1 MAIDLATLPQ
11 FLTREDAAD
20 LLRLTT
26 KSIDTMVS
34 DGKLAK
40 VKLGARRTGITRES
54 MLAHLQRS
62 GLAPSGR
69 DATHAA
75 LPHQVA
81 ADYQSPHEKVI
92 VNLPGGIDAEW
103 LTMACIATDDWLPKH
118 GIKGATVAGS
128 LSEGVIA
135 VIWNRNL
142 GYSPKKVGRVL
153 MALDRAIGAGVKG

>member
-11 FLTREDAAD
+11 FLTRDDAAG

-26 KSIDTMVS
+26 KSIDTMVG

-62 GLAPSGR
+62 GLVPAGQKDDAPAG
-69 DATHAA
+69 
-75 LPHQVA
+75 LPHIVT

-92 VNLPGGIDAEW
+92 VNLPVGIDAEW
-103 LTMACIATDDWLPKH
+103 LTMACIATDNWLPRH

-128 LSEGVIA
+128 LSECVIA
-135 VIWNRNL
+135 VLWHPSL

-153 MALDRAIGAGVKG
+153 MALDRAIGQG